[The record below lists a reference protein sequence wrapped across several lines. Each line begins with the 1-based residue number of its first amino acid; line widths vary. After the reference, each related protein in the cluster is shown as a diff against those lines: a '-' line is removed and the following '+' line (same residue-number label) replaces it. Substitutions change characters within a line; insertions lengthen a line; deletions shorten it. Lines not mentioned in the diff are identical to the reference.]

1 MNENE
6 NSFDENVF
14 KAITALNALM
24 TDTTVSKS
32 SKAVVKI
39 NRFKN
44 WLNELWD
51 ANKMY
56 TEHPDTNE
64 NNENK

>member
-24 TDTTVSKS
+24 IDPTVGKTSKS
-32 SKAVVKI
+32 VVKI
-39 NRFKN
+39 NRFKT
-44 WLNELWD
+44 WLNSLWD
-51 ANKMY
+51 SESKQA
-56 TEHPDTNE
+56 E
-64 NNENK
+64 NNNNN

>member
-24 TDTTVSKS
+24 IDPTVGKTSKS
-32 SKAVVKI
+32 VVKI
-39 NRFKN
+39 NRFKT
-44 WLNELWD
+44 WLNTLWESESKQD
-51 ANKMY
+51 
-56 TEHPDTNE
+56 E

>member
-24 TDTTVSKS
+24 IDPTVGKTSKS
-32 SKAVVKI
+32 VVKI
-39 NRFKN
+39 NRFKT
-44 WLNELWD
+44 WLNNLWESESKQGEND
-51 ANKMY
+51 
-56 TEHPDTNE
+56 

>member
-24 TDTTVSKS
+24 VDTTVGKS
-32 SKAVVKI
+32 SKSVVKI
-39 NRFKN
+39 NRFKT
-44 WLNELWD
+44 WLNTLW
-51 ANKMY
+51 
-56 TEHPDTNE
+56 ERESQQGENE

>member
-1 MNENE
+1 MNE

-24 TDTTVSKS
+24 VDPTVGKS
-32 SKAVVKI
+32 SKSVVKI
-39 NRFKN
+39 NRFKT
-44 WLNELWD
+44 WLNTLWESESKQVEND
-51 ANKMY
+51 
-56 TEHPDTNE
+56 

>member
-24 TDTTVSKS
+24 VDPTVGKS
-32 SKAVVKI
+32 SKSVVKI
-39 NRFKN
+39 NRFKM
-44 WLNELWD
+44 WLNTLWD
-51 ANKMY
+51 NETKQG
-56 TEHPDTNE
+56 E
-64 NNENK
+64 NNESN

>member
-24 TDTTVSKS
+24 VDPTVGKS
-32 SKAVVKI
+32 SKSVVKI
-39 NRFKN
+39 NRFKT
-44 WLNELWD
+44 WLNTLWESESVQRESD
-51 ANKMY
+51 
-56 TEHPDTNE
+56 

>member
-24 TDTTVSKS
+24 IDPTIGKS
-32 SKAVVKI
+32 SKYVVKI
-39 NRFKN
+39 NRFKT
-44 WLNELWD
+44 WLNSLWD
-51 ANKMY
+51 SENKQA
-56 TEHPDTNE
+56 ENE
-64 NNENK
+64 NNDNN

>member
-24 TDTTVSKS
+24 VDTTVGKS
-32 SKAVVKI
+32 SKSVVKI
-39 NRFKN
+39 NRFKT
-44 WLNELWD
+44 WLNTLW
-51 ANKMY
+51 
-56 TEHPDTNE
+56 ESESQQGENE

>member
-24 TDTTVSKS
+24 VDPTVGKS
-32 SKAVVKI
+32 SKSVVKI
-39 NRFKN
+39 NRFKT
-44 WLNELWD
+44 WLNTLWENESKQGD
-51 ANKMY
+51 
-56 TEHPDTNE
+56 NE

>member
-24 TDTTVSKS
+24 IDPTVGKTSKS
-32 SKAVVKI
+32 VVKI
-39 NRFKN
+39 NRFKT
-44 WLNELWD
+44 WLNNLWES
-51 ANKMY
+51 NSKQG
-56 TEHPDTNE
+56 E
-64 NNENK
+64 NN

>member
-24 TDTTVSKS
+24 VDPTVGKS
-32 SKAVVKI
+32 SKSVVKI
-39 NRFKN
+39 NRFKT
-44 WLNELWD
+44 WLNTLW
-51 ANKMY
+51 
-56 TEHPDTNE
+56 ENE